1 VSAANAS
8 YDGARRASTGEPQ
21 TLAAPAGLISDVVA
35 ITGRAIRG
43 ILREPELFIFALII
57 PVFFFVVQIGA
68 LADVAEQQL
77 RIPNYAAFQLPI
89 SILFAAASTSGGN
102 ALVLDIA
109 GGYWDKLSLTP
120 AHRSALV
127 VGNLFGEMFAVLGY
141 SLVLLLFGF
150 AIGVRFASPV
160 VGPVGLLALTLLFG
174 IGFAAVSIAVALATG
189 SVRATQS
196 TFIIFFPLLFLTPS
210 ALPRELMTGWFETA
224 VSLNP
229 MTYVVEAARSF
240 LGYGGGV
247 LNGFVAAAL
256 FSALTFGLT
265 ALAFRRRVRMG

>member
-1 VSAANAS
+1 MSAAAP
-8 YDGARRASTGEPQ
+8 DAGRAARRDRSGEPQ
-21 TLAAPAGLISDVVA
+21 TLAAPAGLVSDIVA

-43 ILREPELFIFALII
+43 ILREPELFVFALII

-68 LADVAEQQL
+68 LADVAEQTL
-77 RIPNYAAFQLPI
+77 GIPKYAAFQLPI

-150 AIGVRFASPV
+150 VIGVRLRRQPDGRVAGAAGADAAVRDRVRLGQPRRGPGHR
-160 VGPVGLLALTLLFG
+160 VGPGHPVDLHHLLP
-174 IGFAAVSIAVALATG
+174 AAVPDAQ
-189 SVRATQS
+189 R
-196 TFIIFFPLLFLTPS
+196 
-210 ALPRELMTGWFETA
+210 
-224 VSLNP
+224 
-229 MTYVVEAARSF
+229 
-240 LGYGGGV
+240 
-247 LNGFVAAAL
+247 AAAGADDRL
-256 FSALTFGLT
+256 
-265 ALAFRRRVRMG
+265 VREGGEPQPHDLRGRGGP